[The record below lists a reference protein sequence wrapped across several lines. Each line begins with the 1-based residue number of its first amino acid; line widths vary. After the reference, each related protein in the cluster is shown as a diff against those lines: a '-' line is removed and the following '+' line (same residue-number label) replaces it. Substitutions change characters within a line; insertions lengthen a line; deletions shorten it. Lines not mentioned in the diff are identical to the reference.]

1 MIITCFAR
9 NECKKQQINFEEDL
23 NNFFSKTQN
32 SSSRQLVTTCIE
44 KEKCCVPFILST
56 DYRQLLYSH
65 ICYVVAS
72 NFHDDLRTFF
82 TNKKIPI
89 FFPGTGKC
97 VKNTQ

>member
-1 MIITCFAR
+1 MKPEAQF
-9 NECKKQQINFEEDL
+9 QQQGDVRLFD
-23 NNFFSKTQN
+23 K
-32 SSSRQLVTTCIE
+32 
-44 KEKCCVPFILST
+44 P
-56 DYRQLLYSH
+56 QLLYSH

-97 VKNTQ
+97 VKNAQ